1 MKLEEVKRTAVVGAG
16 LMGSQI
22 AEILSR
28 VGGYEVKM
36 VDIND
41 ELVRKGLQA
50 MEDRLGRF
58 FVDKGKMTAEEKK
71 DIVGRIK
78 GSTSIEEAV
87 KDVDFV
93 IEAVLENLSLKRDI
107 FRKLD
112 ESTPPQAIL
121 ASNTSSQNISEMALA
136 TKRLEKV
143 VGTHFFNPVAM
154 MRLVEVVRGAH
165 TSDETVEVACG
176 LARKLGKEV
185 VVCRDTSYG
194 FLANRAYRA
203 MAGEAIQMVWERVA
217 SPGDIDKALKLGYN
231 LPQGPLELFDFV
243 GGWQLTA
250 SSEQDAMRELGPEK
264 GHLHPLIRMMIRAGY
279 SNIYDFWK
287 DVLSK
292 W

>member
-36 VDIND
+36 VDTND
-41 ELVRKGLQA
+41 ELVGKGFQA
-50 MEDRLGRF
+50 MEDRLERF

-121 ASNTSSQNISEMALA
+121 ASNTSYQNISEMALA
-136 TKRLEKV
+136 TKRPERV

-154 MRLVEVVRGAH
+154 MRLVEVVRGAR

-185 VVCRDTSYG
+185 VVCWDTSYG

-203 MAGEAIQMVWERVA
+203 MVEESIQMVWERVA
-217 SPGDIDKALKLGYN
+217 SPEDIDKALKLGYN

-243 GGWQLTA
+243 GGWQLIA

-287 DVLSK
+287 DMLSK
-292 W
+292 